1 MPDRSVAPVY
11 HTPGPFPFAHAV
23 THRYGN
29 GAKLHLLSAG
39 RQPLLRLEF
48 LSLAGSRF
56 DPEPGIAHFTSR
68 MLGEG
73 SDSYSSA
80 QISELFDS
88 HGAHLEIS
96 TGFDFV
102 NVTVYTPARHLEK
115 LLSVLDDLLHR
126 PAFPEVELETMR
138 NIQHQQLRLSL
149 ERTSVVA
156 SREFRRILFGAD
168 HPYGR
173 LMEPEHVQQLTSGK
187 LAQYFSDRMDR
198 RYEMVL
204 SGSVEDAHIEALG
217 QYFGAV
223 PLLEQLTPK
232 MPLPAGETGQIRIP
246 MEGKMQSSIRVGGLA
261 VGKAHPDHMGLLL
274 LIEILG
280 GYFGSRLMQNLR
292 EEKGYTYGVHASLNT
307 MLGSAYILIGADVG
321 SAHTGAAIEE
331 IRKEIDILRTEP
343 VSEDELQ
350 QVRNYMKGTFLSDIN
365 SPFALAD
372 KFKSVYLHGLDYSYY
387 DRYFSDID
395 QTGADVLMDLA
406 RRYLDPDRMTVVIAG

>member
-11 HTPGPFPFAHAV
+11 HSPGPFPFAHAV
-23 THRYGN
+23 AHSFAN
-29 GAKLHLLSAG
+29 GTKLHHLSAG
-39 RQPLLRLEF
+39 RLPLLRLEF
-48 LSLAGSRF
+48 LSLAGSSF

-73 SDSYSSA
+73 SDSYNSA

-96 TGFDFV
+96 PGFDFV
-102 NVTVYTPARHLEK
+102 NVTVYTPARHLEN

-126 PAFPEVELETMR
+126 PAFPGVELETMR

-149 ERTSVVA
+149 ERTSFVA
-156 SREFRRILFGAD
+156 SREFRRMLFGAE

-173 LMEPEHVQQLTSGK
+173 LMEPEHIQEMTSGK
-187 LAQYFSDRMDR
+187 LAQFFSDRMER

-204 SGSVEDAHIEALG
+204 SGAVEDVHIESLG
-217 QYFGAV
+217 QYFGTL
-223 PLLEQLTPK
+223 PIYEQLTPE
-232 MPLPAGETGQIRIP
+232 MPAPAGEAGQIRIP
-246 MEGKMQSSIRVGGLA
+246 MEGKVQSSIRMGGLA
-261 VGKAHPDHMGLLL
+261 VGKAHPDYMGLLL

-292 EEKGYTYGVHASLNT
+292 EDKGYTYGVHASVNT

-321 SAHTGAAIEE
+321 SAHTEAAIEE
-331 IRKEIDILRTEP
+331 IRKEIGILRTEP
-343 VSEDELQ
+343 VSDDELQ
-350 QVRNYMKGTFLSDIN
+350 QVRNYMKGTFLSGIN

-372 KFKSVYLHGLDYSYY
+372 KFKSVYLHGLGYNFY
-387 DRYFSDID
+387 DRYFSEID
-395 QTGADVLMDLA
+395 QTGADELMDLA
-406 RRYLDPDRMTVVIAG
+406 RRYLDTDRMTVVIAG